1 MRFKVGD
8 RVVSMIKDGDGLIEG
23 ELGTVIDVNGF
34 CPIIRWDDFNP
45 TRHAADGLTEAGH
58 GWYIFDTDDIEL
70 VNDIED
76 FGDIPEVDIGSVDV
90 LLGVQ

>member
-8 RVVSMIKDGDGLIEG
+8 RVVSMLKDGDGLMEG
-23 ELGTVIDVNGF
+23 ELGTVINTNGF

-45 TRHAADGLTEAGH
+45 NRHDAEGLTEKGH
-58 GWYIFDTDDIEL
+58 GWYIFDTDDIEF
-70 VNDIED
+70 VNDVED
-76 FGDIPEVDIGSVDV
+76 LGDIPEVDIGSVDV